1 MIILIWKKLNTETVN
16 HWFAGCFVLII
27 CFFPSFKMSSFTV
40 TSAGRTSIGSYTNRE
55 NQDAFLVSDRVFC
68 VADGHGGRGKAVAEM
83 ICATVAAKSE
93 TLGFAE
99 LFAAADAAADTL
111 IRMTTTYID
120 GGGSTASVLKIDAD
134 GTCRVAHVGDSEVRV
149 FDSDEG
155 DGVTL
160 TLDHSVLSL
169 AEFQRVR
176 ATHGEA
182 KFLFQNGP
190 YTTRPVFVETEGEWR
205 LNPLGG
211 FSYCNVR
218 SDWSA
223 YVVSGD
229 RSKLAMTRAIGDFH
243 MREAGVISTPD
254 VVVVAPRAAGIR
266 AIVLASDGLW
276 DVMHYSEVCAIV
288 RNPDCIGDAEAAAD
302 RLMDACLVKG
312 FRLFGTSLDNIALI
326 VIYITV

>member
-1 MIILIWKKLNTETVN
+1 MFITFLSV
-16 HWFAGCFVLII
+16 
-27 CFFPSFKMSSFTV
+27 SFLSEMSSFTIS
-40 TSAGRTSIGSYTNRE
+40 SAGRTSIGAQRE
-55 NQDAFLVSDRVFC
+55 NQDAFLVYDRIFC
-68 VADGHGGRGKAVAEM
+68 VADGHGGCGKAVAETM
-83 ICATVAAKSE
+83 CATVAAKAD
-93 TLGFAE
+93 TLGFIE
-99 LFAAADAAADTL
+99 LFAAADTAADAL
-111 IRMTTTYID
+111 IRATSSYRD
-120 GGGSTASVLKIDAD
+120 GGGTTASVLKIEAD

-149 FDSDEG
+149 FDTDEG
-155 DGVTL
+155 DGVAL

-190 YTTRPVFVETEGEWR
+190 YTQRPVFVEIEGEWK

-211 FSYCNVR
+211 FSYCNIR

-223 YVVSGD
+223 YIVNRD
-229 RSKLAMTRAIGDFH
+229 LRRLAMTRAIGDFD

-254 VVVVAPRAAGIR
+254 VVVAAPHTVGIR

-276 DVMHYSEVCAIV
+276 DAMHYSEVCMIV
-288 RNPDCIGDAEAAAD
+288 RNPEYIGNAELAAE
-302 RLMDACLVKG
+302 RLLDACLIKG
-312 FRLFGTSLDNIALI
+312 NRLFGSSQDNVAVI